1 MNAKQ
6 LREQVDELFGNR
18 STLMLLWQ
26 EVADNFYPERADFT
40 YQRTIGTEFAENLMT
55 SYPLICRRNLG
66 DAVSTMLRPTN
77 KQWFHMTTADPERE
91 DNEARAWMQ
100 WAETVQRRA
109 MYDRISRFT
118 RATKEGDHD
127 FATFGQTVISCRL
140 NRNRDALLFRNWHLR
155 DCAWRENEDGEIGLF
170 ARKWKAKAHELEATF
185 GRARLDRKIVEQLE
199 QGKPFSEWEVY
210 HIIVPAELYDEKSK
224 GKPFWSVYY
233 DLANEAV
240 IEAVPT
246 WNREY
251 IVPRW
256 QTVSGSQYAFSPAT
270 VAALP
275 DGRLLQAMT
284 YTLLEAGEKIV
295 NPPIVATQD
304 VVRSDVGLYAGGIT
318 WVDRDYDERLGDAL
332 RPLTQDARG
341 MPLSAEM
348 QRDCRAMLVEAF
360 YLNKLTLPQRSP
372 EMTAY
377 EVGQRVQEYIRGA
390 LPLFEPMEVEYNG
403 AICELAFEIL
413 FRNGAFG
420 SPLDLPRKLMGADIR
435 FRFESPLH
443 DAIEQQKGAK
453 FLEAKSYIAEAIALD
468 QNAAAVPD
476 AVTALRDVLAGVGVP
491 AKWIRDETTVQ
502 QALAAQKAAA
512 QSQQLLA
519 AMQQGSEVAANL
531 GAAQRDMAQAQM
543 PA

>member
-1 MNAKQ
+1 MDAKQ
-6 LREQVDELFGNR
+6 LREQCDQLFGNR

-26 EVADNFYPERADFT
+26 EVAENFYPERADFT
-40 YQRTIGTEFAENLMT
+40 YQRTLGHEFAENLMT
-55 SYPLICRRNLG
+55 SYPIICRRNLG
-66 DAVSTMLRPTN
+66 DSISTMLRPTA
-77 KQWFHMTTADPERE
+77 KTWFHMGTQDPDRE
-91 DNEARAWMQ
+91 DNDARAWMQ
-100 WAETVQRRA
+100 WSETVMRRA
-109 MYDRISRFT
+109 MYDRVSRFT

-127 FATFGQTVISCRL
+127 YATFGQAVISIRL
-140 NRNRDALLFRNWHLR
+140 NKNRDALLYRCWHLR
-155 DCAWRENEDGEIGLF
+155 DCAWQENESGELCLF
-170 ARKWKAKAHELEATF
+170 VRKWKAKARDLEQAF
-185 GRARLDRKIVEQLE
+185 GRDKLDRKIVEQLE
-199 QGKPFSEWEVY
+199 QGKPFSEWDVY
-210 HIIVPAELYDEKSK
+210 HIVVAAEMYDGNAK
-224 GKPFWSVYY
+224 GRPYWSIYY
-233 DLANEAV
+233 DIDNEKV
-240 IEAVPT
+240 IEEVPT

-251 IVPRW
+251 VVPRW

-270 VAALP
+270 VAGLP

-304 VVRSDVGLYAGGIT
+304 VVRSDIGLYAGGIT
-318 WVDRDYDERLGDAL
+318 WVDRDYDEKLGEAL

-360 YLNKLTLPQRSP
+360 FLNKLTLPQRSP

-403 AICELAFEIL
+403 ALCELTFDLMLRA
-413 FRNGAFG
+413 GAFG
-420 SPLDLPRKLMGADIR
+420 SPLDIPERLRGADIR

-443 DAIEQQKGAK
+443 DAIEQQKGQK

-468 QNAAAVPD
+468 PSTAAVPD

-491 AKWIRDETTVQ
+491 AKWMRSEQDAQRMLDQ
-502 QALAAQKAAA
+502 QAAQKQAATM
-512 QSQQLLA
+512 LA

-531 GAAQRDMAQAQM
+531 GSAQRDMAAAQV